1 MKANGVAGLRI
12 VDSKGEWVRRTRYAD
27 YDLRKERENECG
39 HDMKLMVLKSCTH
52 VPCS

>member
-1 MKANGVAGLRI
+1 MKADGVAGLRI
-12 VDSKGEWVRRTRYAD
+12 VDSKCEWVRRTRYVD
-27 YDLRKERENECG
+27 SDLRKERKNERG